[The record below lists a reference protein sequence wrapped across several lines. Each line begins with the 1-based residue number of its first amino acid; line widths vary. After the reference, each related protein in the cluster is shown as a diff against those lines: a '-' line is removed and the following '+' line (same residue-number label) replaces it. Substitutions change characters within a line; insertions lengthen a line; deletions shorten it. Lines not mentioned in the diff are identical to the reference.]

1 MAGNCGSEI
10 REYVVVGTR
19 RRLKDRNAG
28 RRLQWESIFR
38 HLQWPSVS
46 RQKEIVRQVDDL
58 SQSMLWNWDVSSAG
72 DSTDV
77 SFALGVDSSAAYE
90 IICDKNYIRRSGI
103 RRLQVKFMG

>member
-28 RRLQWESIFR
+28 RRLLGIHFR
-38 HLQWPSVS
+38 HFQWPSVS

-58 SQSMLWNWDVSSAG
+58 SQSMHWNWDVSSAG
-72 DSTDV
+72 DSTEM
-77 SFALGVDSSAAYE
+77 SFALSVDSSAAYE

-103 RRLQVKFMG
+103 RRLQVTFMG